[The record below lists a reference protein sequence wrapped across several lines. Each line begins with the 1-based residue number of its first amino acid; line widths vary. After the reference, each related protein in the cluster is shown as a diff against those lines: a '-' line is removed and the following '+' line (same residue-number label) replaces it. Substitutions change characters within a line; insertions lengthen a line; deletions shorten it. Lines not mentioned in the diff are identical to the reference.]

1 MGIYL
6 DNSATTRPYPEVV
19 QKVADVMKN
28 TYGNPSSLHRMGIAA
43 EKEVKAAKE
52 RIAATL
58 RVNPG
63 EIFFTSGGTEAN
75 NLAILGTAM
84 ANRGKH
90 IISTPLEHPAT
101 MNTLNYLGEHGY
113 RIDFIPVD
121 NRGVLRLAE
130 FEDMLSDDTVLVT
143 AMIVNNEIGTLEP
156 IEKLAKIIK
165 QRGGGT
171 YLHVDAVQ
179 GYCKVPFTA
188 ASLGADMITLSSHK
202 IHGPKGMGALYIK
215 KGTKI
220 APTVYGGGQQ
230 NGIRPGTENVP
241 GIAGFGL
248 AAEICH
254 RQMNSSLPRMAA
266 LRERLMLGIEERV
279 NNIIVNTPEIAAPH
293 ILNISFSG
301 VKSEVL
307 LHSLEAENIYVSSGS
322 ACSSHKKEPSYVLT
336 SIGLNRKMIDGSIR
350 FSLSEF
356 TTEQEIDEVV
366 ETVARVVKQLRKL
379 NIG

>member
-165 QRGGGT
+165 QRGFGT

-254 RQMNSSLPRMAA
+254 RQMPSSLPRMAA

>member
-19 QKVADVMKN
+19 QKVTDVMKN

-101 MNTLNYLGEHGY
+101 MNTLNYLSEHGY

-165 QRGGGT
+165 QRGLGT

>member
-19 QKVADVMKN
+19 QKVTDVMKN

-58 RVNPG
+58 RVTPG

-101 MNTLNYLGEHGY
+101 MNTLNYLSEHGY

-165 QRGGGT
+165 QRGLGT

-254 RQMNSSLPRMAA
+254 RQMTSSLPRMAA

-279 NNIIVNTPEIAAPH
+279 SNIIVNTPEIAAPH

>member
-165 QRGGGT
+165 QRGVGT

>member
-1 MGIYL
+1 MEIYL
-6 DNSATTRPYPEVV
+6 DNSATTQPYSAVV
-19 QKVADVMKN
+19 KKMTDVMKD

-52 RIAATL
+52 KIAATL
-58 RVNPG
+58 KVNAG

-75 NLAILGTAM
+75 NLGILGTA
-84 ANRGKH
+84 AAKRGKH

-101 MNTLNYLGEHGY
+101 MNTLEALEKQGY

-121 NRGVLRLAE
+121 NRGMLSLAD
-130 FEDMLSDDTVLVT
+130 FEDMLTEDTILVT
-143 AMIVNNEIGTLEP
+143 AMLVNNEIGTLEP
-156 IEKLAKIIK
+156 IEKMGHIMKK
-165 QRGGGT
+165 QGSGA

-188 ASLGADMITLSSHK
+188 ARLGADMITLSSHK

-215 KGTKI
+215 KGTRI
-220 APTVYGGGQQ
+220 APVLYGGGQQ
-230 NGIRPGTENVP
+230 EGIRPGTENVP

-254 RQMNSSLPRMAA
+254 RNMQQSILQMEA
-266 LRERLMLGIEERV
+266 LKYQLKTGIEKRV
-279 NNIIVNTPEIAAPH
+279 DNIIVNTPEQSAPH
-293 ILNISFSG
+293 ILNISFGG

-307 LHSLEAENIYVSSGS
+307 LHALEAEQIYVSSGS
-322 ACSSHKKEPSYVLT
+322 ACSSHKREPSYVLT

-356 TTEQEIDEVV
+356 TTEDEIARTVEVV
-366 ETVARVVKQLRKL
+366 AETVARLRKL
-379 NIG
+379 KIG

>member
-19 QKVADVMKN
+19 QKVTDVMKN

-101 MNTLNYLGEHGY
+101 MNTLNYLSEHGY

-165 QRGGGT
+165 QRGLGT

-254 RQMNSSLPRMAA
+254 RQMTASLPRMAA

-279 NNIIVNTPEIAAPH
+279 SNIIVNTPEIAAPH

>member
-165 QRGGGT
+165 QRGLGT

-307 LHSLEAENIYVSSGS
+307 VHSLEAENIYVSSGS

-350 FSLSEF
+350 VSLSEF